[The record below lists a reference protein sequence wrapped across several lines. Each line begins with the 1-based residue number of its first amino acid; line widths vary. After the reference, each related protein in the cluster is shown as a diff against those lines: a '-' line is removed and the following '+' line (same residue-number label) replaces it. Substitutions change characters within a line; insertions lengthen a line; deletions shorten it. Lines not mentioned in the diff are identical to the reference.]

1 MKNLVKITAIAALG
15 AITVGCA
22 STATT
27 ETKADE
33 ALRTANEAKSIA
45 IATQAQFDKY
55 FTKTRYK

>member
-1 MKNLVKITAIAALG
+1 MKNLVKVAALVVLG

-22 STATT
+22 SQNLEA
-27 ETKADE
+27 KADE

-45 IATQAQFDKY
+45 LATQAQFDKY